1 MTNRNLHSVRC
12 GRAMKSTPTI
22 AYQQQRATR
31 TRADILNLAVDIAS
45 AEGLEGVSIRRLA
58 AELTMSKTGI
68 FAHFGSKEELQ
79 LATVDMARDIF
90 LAQVF
95 EPARKH
101 PRGVPRL
108 SALLNAWLS
117 YVERIVFPGGCFFA
131 AASAE
136 FDSRPGKVRD
146 KIGELTKIWLL
157 ALEDEV
163 REAKRLNQLSK
174 KVDPR
179 QLVFELHAY
188 VQEANWAFKL
198 FDAKTS
204 FARARS
210 AIANRI
216 AAGGRAPSARVQG
229 IAKRH
234 LSRRRPSF

>member
-1 MTNRNLHSVRC
+1 
-12 GRAMKSTPTI
+12 MKSAATI
-22 AYQQQRATR
+22 IYQQQRAER
-31 TRADILNLAVDIAS
+31 TRVDILNRAVDIAS

-58 AELTMSKTGI
+58 AELTMSKTGV

-95 EPARKH
+95 EPARKS
-101 PRGVPRL
+101 PRGVSRL

-117 YVERIVFPGGCFFA
+117 YVERNVFPGGCFFA
-131 AASAE
+131 AASVE

-146 KIGELTKIWLL
+146 KIAELAKAWVL
-157 ALEDEV
+157 ALENEV
-163 REAKRLNQLSK
+163 REAKRLNQLAK
-174 KVDPR
+174 KADPR

-198 FDAKTS
+198 FDDKAS

-216 AAGGRAPSARVQG
+216 ASEERGHA
-229 IAKRH
+229 H
-234 LSRRRPSF
+234 